1 MTEKIILS
9 DAIDICV
16 CTFRRPALAETLR
29 SLAALKLPAGYK
41 VGIIIADNDDQPSAR
56 DLVIRMMDELQMPV
70 HYIHAPARNISLAR
84 NACLDASRARFIAF
98 IDDDETATEE
108 WLVRLVKSAEG
119 SRADV
124 VLGPVRAGYSEDAPE
139 WMRRGDFHSTFP
151 VLVGGE
157 IRTGY
162 TCNVLMRMDAKA
174 ILGRRFNL
182 DRGQTGGEDTAFF
195 DEVYREGGRIV
206 YAPDAWTDEIVPAD
220 RASFS
225 WLLRRRYRVGQTHGR
240 LVAGRKSGIRFA
252 AELAFVG
259 AKIAYCAAGAALTA
273 PWSTSRNR
281 NILRGVMHAGVL
293 SGLLGGN
300 ELRQYGI
307 QAAGEGHGHAT

>member
-1 MTEKIILS
+1 MTDTIIS
-9 DAIDICV
+9 NAIDICV
-16 CTFRRPALAETLR
+16 CTFRRPALAQTLR
-29 SLAALKLPAGYK
+29 SLAGLKLPESYK
-41 VGIIIADNDDQPSAR
+41 VRIIIADNDDGPTAR
-56 DLVIRMMDELQMPV
+56 DLVIGMMDELRLPV
-70 HYIHAPARNISLAR
+70 HYLHAPARNISLAR
-84 NACLDASRARFIAF
+84 NACLDASYARFVAF

-108 WLVRLVKSAEG
+108 WLLRLVKAAEG

-124 VLGPVRAGYSEDAPE
+124 VLGPVRAGYGVDAPE

-151 VLVGGE
+151 VCAGGE

-174 ILGRRFNL
+174 IRGRRFRL

-195 DEVYREGGRIV
+195 DEVYRAGGRIV
-206 YAPDAWTDEIVPAD
+206 YAPDAWTDEIVPKD
-220 RASFS
+220 RATFG

-240 LVAGRKSGIRFA
+240 LLADHKSGLGFA
-252 AELAFVG
+252 AALALVA
-259 AKIAYCAAGAALTA
+259 AKIAYCAGCTLLTA
-273 PWSTSRNR
+273 PWTMSRNR
-281 NILRGVMHAGVL
+281 NILRGAMHAGAL

-307 QAAGEGHGHAT
+307 QTAGEGHGHAT